1 MQDFFFPMTTF
12 ILWSATAEPGSR
24 SSMGKAQQSAFS
36 LNNLK
41 YMTFIYIY
49 MCIYIYIHIYIHTYT
64 YVWSNYTLLGLY
76 ATALLA
82 MNQRDKTGMS
92 NSNFLCEFLKKK
104 ISLKRNNRLHSAFQY
119 PLRIWKSC
127 FSTMPIRIAGLN

>member
-24 SSMGKAQQSAFS
+24 S
-36 LNNLK
+36 LNGEGTAVSFFPKQFKIYDLHIHI
-41 YMTFIYIY
+41 YVRIYTYIYIY
-49 MCIYIYIHIYIHTYT
+49 TYT

-76 ATALLA
+76 AMALLA

-104 ISLKRNNRLHSAFQY
+104 FH
-119 PLRIWKSC
+119 
-127 FSTMPIRIAGLN
+127 